1 MEVYFEDSDYDIPEI
16 EVEIVLVLANF
27 GSVDLQDPGG
37 RRKLARAL
45 HHKLF
50 IKNYISR
57 EVMYEEEG

>member
-1 MEVYFEDSDYDIPEI
+1 
-16 EVEIVLVLANF
+16 VEIVLVLANF